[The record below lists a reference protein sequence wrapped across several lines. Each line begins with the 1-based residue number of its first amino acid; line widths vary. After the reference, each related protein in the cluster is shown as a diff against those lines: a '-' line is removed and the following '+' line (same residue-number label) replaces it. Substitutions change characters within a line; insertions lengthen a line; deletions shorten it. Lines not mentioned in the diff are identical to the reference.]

1 VDTLGKAPKLPYGKA
16 FETRLR
22 AVLTA
27 VSAEKS
33 HLQISVEIHFVKSVL
48 AKSFIRSGARKT
60 TKEVFEMFAKE
71 LRIFLQAQS
80 QAHLSK
86 GSAVVEMSSGSG
98 NSGDDD
104 EGSAATCE
112 EDAEE
117 SLAGALEVAVSG
129 ALTGRELAVI
139 VEEVGDYKMLVRALK
154 RCMAQ
159 ARDNVAR
166 IESCEREDRVWA
178 EVSAKMELPLQ
189 MLQWEHAAVSAIIA
203 VDDISRWLRL
213 VGVAL
218 RSNLHFLNSWQCC
231 STRFYPT

>member
-16 FETRLR
+16 FETRLL

-33 HLQISVEIHFVKSVL
+33 HLQISIEIHFVKSVL

-60 TKEVFEMFAKE
+60 TKEVFEMLAKE
-71 LRIFLQAQS
+71 LKTFLQAQS

-86 GSAVVEMSSGSG
+86 GSAVVETSTGSG
-98 NSGDDD
+98 YGGDE
-104 EGSAATCE
+104 EGSAQTYEENAKEPLAGALAQTHE
-112 EDAEE
+112 EDAKEP
-117 SLAGALEVAVSG
+117 LAGALEVAVSG
-129 ALTGRELAVI
+129 ALTARELAVI
-139 VEEVGDYKMLVRALK
+139 AEEVGEYKMLVRALK

-159 ARDNVAR
+159 ALDNVAR
-166 IESCEREDRVWA
+166 IESCEREDRVWT

-203 VDDISRWLRL
+203 VDDISR
-213 VGVAL
+213 
-218 RSNLHFLNSWQCC
+218 
-231 STRFYPT
+231 